1 MDKLAIGLVAVL
13 VAGVLLVGLSFAQLF
28 SAPLPKNTTQNY
40 QQFKSAELSDKC
52 ATPSGYTDAQWR
64 EHMGHHPDQYA
75 ECLK

>member
-1 MDKLAIGLVAVL
+1 MDKLAIGLVAVI
-13 VAGVLLVGLSFAQLF
+13 VAGVLLIGLSFAQLF
-28 SAPLPKNTTQNY
+28 TSPRVQNTPQNY

-64 EHMGHHPDQYA
+64 EHMGHHPDQYK

>member
-13 VAGVLLVGLSFAQLF
+13 VIGIALIGLSFAQLF
-28 SAPLPKNTTQNY
+28 TSPRVQNTLQNY